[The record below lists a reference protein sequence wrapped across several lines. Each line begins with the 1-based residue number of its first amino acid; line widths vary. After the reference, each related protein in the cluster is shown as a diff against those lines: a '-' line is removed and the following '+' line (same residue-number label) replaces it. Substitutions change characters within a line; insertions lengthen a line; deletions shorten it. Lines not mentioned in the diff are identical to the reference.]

1 MCTTVHFVDKDIF
14 IGTVRGLADTLDIE
28 VDELIWENEQ
38 FRPIANEA
46 SDYYR
51 CCLCT
56 VNIEATMAKCGYGG
70 NWCEH
75 GNPDCF
81 EALRMN

>member
-1 MCTTVHFVDKDIF
+1 MCTTVHFVEKDIF
-14 IGTVRGLADTLDIE
+14 IGTVRGLADTLDVE
-28 VDELIWENEQ
+28 VDELIWQNDQ
-38 FRPIANEA
+38 FKPDNG

-56 VNIEATMAKCGYGG
+56 VDIEASLNKFGYAG

-81 EALRMN
+81 EASRMN